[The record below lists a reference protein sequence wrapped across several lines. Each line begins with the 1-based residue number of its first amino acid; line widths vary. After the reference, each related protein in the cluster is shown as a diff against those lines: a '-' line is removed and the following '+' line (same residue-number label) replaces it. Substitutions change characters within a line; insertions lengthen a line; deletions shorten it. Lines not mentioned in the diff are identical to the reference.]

1 MTADDIK
8 AKISSRKLLACLLKN
23 IGIEEDK
30 TQALYALL
38 DKKAKLP
45 TDTFAKLLTE
55 QVPDPSIAEKVTA
68 FMNSTT
74 IEDVK
79 AVVVGDGAVDDAIK
93 EVSELFELLEVM
105 GISEYCVF
113 DPSIV
118 RGLAYYTGIVFE
130 VHDIVGDLRAIA
142 GGGRYDDLLK
152 QFGGPQIT
160 GTGMGMGDC
169 VLEILLEE
177 KGLLQK
183 QIRGRQLDYFVAC
196 TDKQYSQKAL
206 EIAAKLRT
214 NGFAANFSY
223 KAGNLKKQMKQ
234 ASNESAG
241 KCIIIGEECEKN
253 QLVIKDMA
261 TGEQQSIDKDE
272 FFAQL

>member
-1 MTADDIK
+1 M
-8 AKISSRKLLACLLKN
+8 
-23 IGIEEDK
+23 
-30 TQALYALL
+30 
-38 DKKAKLP
+38 
-45 TDTFAKLLTE
+45 
-55 QVPDPSIAEKVTA
+55 AEKIMA
-68 FMNSTT
+68 FMNVVT

-79 AVVVGDGAVDDAIK
+79 AVVIGDGAVDDAIK
-93 EVSELFELLEVM
+93 EVGDLFELLGVM

-113 DPSIV
+113 DPGIV

-130 VHDIVGDLRAIA
+130 VQDIVGELRAIA

-169 VLEILLEE
+169 VLEILLDE

-183 QIRGRQLDYFVAC
+183 QLSGRQLDYFVAC

-223 KAGNLKKQMKQ
+223 KAGNLKKQLKQ
-234 ASNESAG
+234 ASAESAG
-241 KCIIIGEECEKN
+241 KCIIIGEEIEKN
-253 QLVIKDMA
+253 KLVVKDMIG
-261 TGEQQSIDKDE
+261 GEQTTIDKDD
-272 FFAQL
+272 FFAQI